1 MDDFE
6 SKLGSILNNPE
17 MMGRIMEMA
26 QSFGGQMPQ
35 PEPPQEDPPAP
46 DFDFATIQKLTGLMG
61 SARVDG
67 NQKAL
72 LTALAPYVSSKRI
85 NKLERAM
92 RAAKLAGIA
101 TSFLGSSSLF
111 SGR

>member
-35 PEPPQEDPPAP
+35 PEPPPEDLLRWV
-46 DFDFATIQKLTGLMG
+46 TLRLT
-61 SARVDG
+61 R
-67 NQKAL
+67 K
-72 LTALAPYVSSKRI
+72 
-85 NKLERAM
+85 
-92 RAAKLAGIA
+92 
-101 TSFLGSSSLF
+101 
-111 SGR
+111 